1 MNTRKPFTLFDDL
14 WDEDDITASI
24 TWGLCGRTKR
34 RKSLFAPEAGNRR
47 LETRRQ

>member
-1 MNTRKPFTLFDDL
+1 MKTRKPFTFFEDL
-14 WDEDDITASI
+14 WDEDDVTASI

-34 RKSLFAPEAGNRR
+34 RKSLFGPEAGDRR

>member
-1 MNTRKPFTLFDDL
+1 MNTRKPFTFFEDL
-14 WDEDDITASI
+14 WDEDDVTASI

-34 RKSLFAPEAGNRR
+34 RKSLSGLEAGDRR

>member
-1 MNTRKPFTLFDDL
+1 MNTRKPFTFFEDL
-14 WDEDDITASI
+14 WDEDDVTASI

-34 RKSLFAPEAGNRR
+34 RKSLFRAEAGDRR